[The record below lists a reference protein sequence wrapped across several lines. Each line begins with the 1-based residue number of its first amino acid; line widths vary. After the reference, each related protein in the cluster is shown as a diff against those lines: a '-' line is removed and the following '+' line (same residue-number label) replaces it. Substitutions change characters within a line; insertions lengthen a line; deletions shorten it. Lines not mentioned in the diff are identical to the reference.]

1 MVCHAEMFHDYVL
14 SVSHNV
20 LLWLLYTMC
29 KLQYDDEG
37 IVKTGWGGGG
47 GLELALTENDGFL
60 KCPT

>member
-1 MVCHAEMFHDYVL
+1 MVCHVEMFHDYVL

-20 LLWLLYTMC
+20 LLWLLYMMC

-37 IVKTGWGGGG
+37 IVKTGGGGG